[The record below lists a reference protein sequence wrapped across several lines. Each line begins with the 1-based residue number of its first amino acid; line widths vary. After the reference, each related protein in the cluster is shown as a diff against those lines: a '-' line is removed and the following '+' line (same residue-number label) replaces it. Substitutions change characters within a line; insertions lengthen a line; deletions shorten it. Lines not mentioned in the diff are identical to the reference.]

1 MSQTMDIADA
11 EFSIDAPL
19 ALADDEV
26 QVWRLDLEAIRADES
41 HWREVLSPDEWTRTS
56 RFHFAVD
63 RRRFAAS
70 RGWLRKILAGYL
82 SADPRSLSFA
92 YSKKEKPSLGPAH
105 ASSGITFNVSHSGEV
120 ALLAFARRREIGV
133 DVEQVRRDFDV
144 EAIAKRFFSAHEQQQ
159 LAAFADENK
168 FEAFF
173 RCWTLKEAYVKAT
186 GEGLSLPLHQ
196 FDVSLAGNDCDAL
209 LSCRPD
215 DSETLRWS
223 LREISAGAGYAAAVC
238 VCGRDWHLKDWP
250 CEAPH

>member
-1 MSQTMDIADA
+1 MSQTMNIAGA

-19 ALADDEV
+19 ALAADEV
-26 QVWRLDLEAIRADES
+26 QVWRLDLETIRADES
-41 HWREVLSPDEWTRTS
+41 HFREVLSPDEWTRIS

-63 RRRFAAS
+63 RRRFAAA

-82 SADPRSLSFA
+82 SADPSSLSFA
-92 YSKKEKPSLGPAH
+92 YSKKEKPSLGPTH

-120 ALLAFARRREIGV
+120 VLLAFAREREIGV

-159 LAAFADENK
+159 LAALGDENR

-173 RCWTLKEAYVKAT
+173 RCWTLKEAYIKAT
-186 GEGLSLPLHQ
+186 GEGLSLPLYQ
-196 FDVSLAGNDCDAL
+196 FDVSLAANDCDAL

-215 DSETLRWS
+215 DSETLLWS

-238 VCGRDWHLKDWP
+238 AHGRDWHVKNWP
-250 CEAPH
+250 SEATN